1 MADMRN
7 WRSKRRCVAD
17 DWGYDMDDIQ
27 DMINRYLYDVDAA
40 WRFLRQG
47 DVESAHRAAMYAER
61 RHDELVAMTGPNGVS
76 FKFVGNLIVGVNGGE
91 S

>member
-1 MADMRN
+1 MKDVE
-7 WRSKRRCVAD
+7 KKVE
-17 DWGYDMDDIQ
+17 
-27 DMINRYLYDVDAA
+27 RYLISVDAA

-47 DVESAHRAAMYAER
+47 DVESAHRAAMHAER
-61 RHDELVAMTGPNGVS
+61 WHDELVAMMGPNGVS